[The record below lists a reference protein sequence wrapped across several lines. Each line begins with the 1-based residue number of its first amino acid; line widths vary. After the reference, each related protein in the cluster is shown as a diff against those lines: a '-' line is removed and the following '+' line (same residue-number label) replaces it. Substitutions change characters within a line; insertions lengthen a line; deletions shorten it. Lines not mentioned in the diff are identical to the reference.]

1 MKIEKYELNKKN
13 NYNVY
18 LSNGEVLELNEYV
31 ITQNELLIK
40 KEIDKSITT
49 YLYSH
54 RFYYTLYPSC

>member
-40 KEIDKSITT
+40 KEIDKE
-49 YLYSH
+49 LYNKLQKDNKDRKSVV
-54 RFYYTLYPSC
+54 